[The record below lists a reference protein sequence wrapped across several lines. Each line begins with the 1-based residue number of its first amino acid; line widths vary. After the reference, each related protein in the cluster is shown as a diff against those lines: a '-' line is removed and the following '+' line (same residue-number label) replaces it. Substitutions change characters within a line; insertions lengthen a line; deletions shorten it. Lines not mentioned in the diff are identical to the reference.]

1 MKKIAQRCPNC
12 KEGFI
17 TPKRLTECP
26 FCGAVIP
33 AKQAAQ
39 ATEYMHQTSKEY
51 AVLEKANK
59 LLTEQLKVLE
69 AGSKLKTSDVEPS
82 TDVIKEF
89 LTVNDEVQQIYNMVY
104 GFLSKNNE
112 LLKSKRLTSETLCDF
127 GFFCREMSKI
137 FDELRKEANARQDL
151 CGQIIAYRLVQASI
165 NDPSLNMK
173 VRGQFSSGTPNVK
186 MQAALP
192 TKFTDDYYKITDF
205 LNVPREVAASGVLR
219 LDWKQVTEFITG
231 LMNDGKPIPEGFG
244 KQYPVYVTTYRR
256 AKGGA
261 K

>member
-1 MKKIAQRCPNC
+1 MKKIAQICPSC

-17 TPKRLTECP
+17 TAERLLTCP
-26 FCGAVIP
+26 FCEKEMPKKQPKQKAEGPWIQP
-33 AKQAAQ
+33 MIDHQNAKA
-39 ATEYMHQTSKEY
+39 
-51 AVLEKANK
+51 
-59 LLTEQLKVLE
+59 EQIV
-69 AGSKLKTSDVEPS
+69 DVEPS

-89 LTVNDEVQQIYNMVY
+89 LTVNDEVQAIYNLVY

-151 CGQIIAYRLVQASI
+151 CGQIIAYRLIQASI
-165 NDPSLNMK
+165 NDPSLKMK
-173 VRGQFSSGTPNVK
+173 VKGQFSSGTPDVK

-192 TKFTDDYYKITDF
+192 VKFTDDYYKITDY
-205 LNVPREVAASGVLR
+205 LKVPRDVAASGVLR
-219 LDWKQVTEFITG
+219 LDWKQVTEFITK
-231 LMNDGKPIPEGFG
+231 LMNEGKPVPEGFG

-256 AKGGA
+256 TKGD